1 MFRFLDCPT
10 QQKIDTEICK
20 ISRQARGQ
28 LAPRKLTFQKA
39 YKFQTQKE
47 LFTDALQNSWF

>member
-1 MFRFLDCPT
+1 MFRFLDYPT

-20 ISRQARGQ
+20 ISREARGQ

-39 YKFQTQKE
+39 YKFQKQE
-47 LFTDALQNSWF
+47 LLTDVLWNSWF

>member
-20 ISRQARGQ
+20 IAREARGQ
-28 LAPRKLTFQKA
+28 LAPWKLTFQNA

-47 LFTDALQNSWF
+47 LFTDVL